1 MNYIYSGRL
10 QPLSKLNE
18 REILWI
24 CNNIKKD
31 DKVIIG
37 IVNPNPLFI
46 DKDDKAST
54 WTRFR
59 EEFNP
64 LTYWER
70 YEIIS
75 DFIKRQELTDKIS
88 AIVPLPR
95 PSINMKKA
103 VNYLPD
109 DRVMLLSIIR
119 YSEEED
125 NKELG
130 MTSQGETVKKIPAYT
145 FGKDNTIISPELI
158 FCLMAIE
165 NDRWKELVSYDVYTY
180 LKSINIKNR
189 IFAKLT
195 SNEAKNTIKKIYRRT
210 GNDDEKMAIYEII
223 KNDFPDIPAPKQRNK
238 KYKIGVT
245 FTGKTRSSIVEPV
258 CEKLIERCGFEEREL
273 FYDAWHTEE
282 IAGIHAD
289 NILKEIYSDNC
300 ECIVVFLSDDYKTK
314 HWTNNVEWEAIKTMI
329 NTEDEKRILLL
340 NVDSVNID
348 TIEGLDS
355 KRDIFIDISNE
366 NNDQIARRI
375 NRFYS
380 KRIEHQ

>member
-24 CNNIKKD
+24 CDNIKKD

-46 DKDDKAST
+46 DKDDKASA
-54 WTRFR
+54 WARFR

-103 VNYLPD
+103 VNYLPEN
-109 DRVMLLSIIR
+109 RVMLLSIVQD
-119 YSEEED
+119 SEQEE

-130 MTSQGETVKKIPAYT
+130 MKNQGETVKKIPAHT
-145 FGKDNTIISPELI
+145 FGKENTIISPELI

-165 NDRWKELVSYDVYTY
+165 NDGWKELVSYDVYTY
-180 LKSINIKNR
+180 LESINIKKR
-189 IFAKLT
+189 VFDKLD
-195 SNEAKNTIKKIYRRT
+195 SKHARNTIEKIYKRI
-210 GNDDEKMAIYEII
+210 GNDDEKTAIYEII
-223 KNDFPDIPAPKQRNK
+223 KDNFPDISVPNERNNNK

-258 CEKLIERCGFEEREL
+258 CNKLIERCGFEERDL

-340 NVDSVNID
+340 NVDSVSID

-355 KRDIFIDISNE
+355 KRDIFIDIREE
-366 NNDQIARRI
+366 NVDQIARRI

-380 KRIEHQ
+380 NRI

>member
-24 CNNIKKD
+24 CNNIK
-31 DKVIIG
+31 
-37 IVNPNPLFI
+37 
-46 DKDDKAST
+46 KDDKAST

-165 NDRWKELVSYDVYTY
+165 NDRWKELVSYKVLEPIT
-180 LKSINIKNR
+180 LSH
-189 IFAKLT
+189 FL
-195 SNEAKNTIKKIYRRT
+195 
-210 GNDDEKMAIYEII
+210 AIQFQLE
-223 KNDFPDIPAPKQRNK
+223 
-238 KYKIGVT
+238 V
-245 FTGKTRSSIVEPV
+245 
-258 CEKLIERCGFEEREL
+258 L
-273 FYDAWHTEE
+273 
-282 IAGIHAD
+282 
-289 NILKEIYSDNC
+289 
-300 ECIVVFLSDDYKTK
+300 
-314 HWTNNVEWEAIKTMI
+314 
-329 NTEDEKRILLL
+329 
-340 NVDSVNID
+340 
-348 TIEGLDS
+348 
-355 KRDIFIDISNE
+355 
-366 NNDQIARRI
+366 
-375 NRFYS
+375 
-380 KRIEHQ
+380 